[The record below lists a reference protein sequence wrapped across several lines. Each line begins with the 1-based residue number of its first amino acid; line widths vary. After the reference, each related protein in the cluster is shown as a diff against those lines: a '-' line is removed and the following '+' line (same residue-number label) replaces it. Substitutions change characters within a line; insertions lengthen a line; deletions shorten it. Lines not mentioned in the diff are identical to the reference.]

1 MERGEGR
8 VRGGVKKRR
17 GENRKKEMDR
27 KERRRVEREREN
39 QYEGLDG
46 LPYGVEVGQSSEAF

>member
-17 GENRKKEMDR
+17 GENRKKGMDR

-39 QYEGLDG
+39 
-46 LPYGVEVGQSSEAF
+46 